1 MRFFTLAG
9 FGVWT
14 ALVAGCAVDDPDGSL
29 RASGFVE
36 ATDVRVASKIG
47 GRLET
52 VTAVEGAR
60 VTAGDVLVQIATT
73 DLDLVLRRVSAE
85 RAQASAVLQLLEAGA
100 REEDIRRAE
109 AQVASARADR
119 QAAQAELDAA
129 SADAERFEQLVRSRA
144 GATKERDDAVAR
156 RNLAEAR
163 LQAGDDRVR
172 VAEATLAALVAGAR
186 PEELAAARARIA
198 AIDAQMAAIEHDR
211 SEATVLAPSSGIV
224 SSRLVEPGERVA
236 PGAPLIVI
244 IDLDRAWANVYVEE
258 PLISSLRLDEA
269 VTIVTDGGDRLE
281 GRVAFVSPS
290 AEFTPRNVQTADER
304 ARLVYRVKVTVDN
317 SEGILKPGMPVEA
330 EWSSSR

>member
-129 SADAERFEQLVRSRA
+129 ASQSSSASGQMSDS
-144 GATKERDDAVAR
+144 
-156 RNLAEAR
+156 
-163 LQAGDDRVR
+163 
-172 VAEATLAALVAGAR
+172 AAPA
-186 PEELAAARARIA
+186 
-198 AIDAQMAAIEHDR
+198 H
-211 SEATVLAPSSGIV
+211 
-224 SSRLVEPGERVA
+224 
-236 PGAPLIVI
+236 
-244 IDLDRAWANVYVEE
+244 
-258 PLISSLRLDEA
+258 
-269 VTIVTDGGDRLE
+269 
-281 GRVAFVSPS
+281 SPS
-290 AEFTPRNVQTADER
+290 EMQT
-304 ARLVYRVKVTVDN
+304 LN
-317 SEGILKPGMPVEA
+317 SPGYDPNPGGTNL
-330 EWSSSR
+330 S